1 MTENINALNA
11 GELRQFTGTENWN
24 RHSLVPSIAYTD
36 GVRYVAERAGA
47 YWLLDEIA
55 LAQAFDE
62 RVATEP
68 FQLWTLDVDLCKH
81 AAELRCEDGNGRIV
95 RKSSIG
101 FTDFP
106 LATISFYV
114 TERIILLP
122 SEY

>member
-1 MTENINALNA
+1 MKERNHTLHA
-11 GELRQFTGTENWN
+11 GELHQFTGTENLY
-24 RHSLVPSIAYTD
+24 RHGLVPSIAYTD

-55 LAQAFDE
+55 LAQAYDKL
-62 RVATEP
+62 VATQP
-68 FQLWTLDVDLCKH
+68 FQLWTLDVDLLKH
-81 AAELRCEDGNGRIV
+81 AADLRCEDGNGRIL
-95 RKSSIG
+95 RKSAIG

-114 TERIILLP
+114 AERIILLP